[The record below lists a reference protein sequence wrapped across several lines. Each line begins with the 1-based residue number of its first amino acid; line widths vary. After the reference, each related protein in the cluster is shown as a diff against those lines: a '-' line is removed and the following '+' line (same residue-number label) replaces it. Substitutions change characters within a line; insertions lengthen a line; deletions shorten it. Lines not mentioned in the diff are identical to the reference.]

1 MVNDSKYFYLSGL
14 ISFIFFSLVA
24 ITFIYLIVIQDK
36 IKTFALKKDSFISIS
51 LNNIDTS
58 KIDTKKPVKKL
69 KPKPTI
75 NKKPKEIK
83 KIESKKLE
91 SELKTTPDVKK
102 SPSLSNMF
110 SQVKTKKITHKT
122 KKPIKKIDT
131 KRIASLTKRIHT
143 TKTTSKSEANK
154 KIEQLDLEEKI
165 TEVGGESVSR
175 APEVDEYLAKVHSF
189 VYSNFHPSTQSA
201 NQMAKVRIWLS
212 SSGKMSEFKI
222 LVSSPDALLNSEID
236 SLRQRLETMMFPIHP
251 DNKATVIDIILK
263 AKE

>member
-58 KIDTKKPVKKL
+58 KFDTKKPIKKL

-75 NKKPKEIK
+75 NKNPKEIK
-83 KIESKKLE
+83 KKEIKVE

-102 SPSLSNMF
+102 TPSLSNMF

-131 KRIASLTKRIHT
+131 KRIANLTKRIHA
-143 TKTTSKSEANK
+143 TKTTAKSEANE
-154 KIEQLDLEEKI
+154 KIEQVDLKEKKS
-165 TEVGGESVSR
+165 EVGGESVSR
-175 APEVDEYLAKVHSF
+175 APEVDEFLAKVHSF

-212 SSGKMSEFKI
+212 SSGRMSEFKV
-222 LVSSPDALLNSEID
+222 LVSSSDISLNSEID
-236 SLRQRLETMMFPIHP
+236 SLRQRLENMNFPIHP
-251 DNKATVIDIILK
+251 ENKATVIDIILK

>member
-14 ISFIFFSLVA
+14 ISILFFSFVVVLFV
-24 ITFIYLIVIQDK
+24 YMIVIQDK
-36 IKTFALKKDSFISIS
+36 VKTFALKKDSFISIS

-58 KIDTKKPVKKL
+58 KFDTKKPVKKL

-83 KIESKKLE
+83 KKELKVE

-102 SPSLSNMF
+102 TPSLSNMF
-110 SQVKTKKITHKT
+110 SQVKTKKITHKS
-122 KKPIKKIDT
+122 KKPIKKIDS

-143 TKTTSKSEANK
+143 TKTTAKSEANK

-175 APEVDEYLAKVHSF
+175 APEVDEFLAKVHSF
-189 VYSNFHPSTQSA
+189 VYSNFHPSAQSA

-212 SSGKMSEFKI
+212 SSGRMSEFKI
-222 LVSSPDALLNSEID
+222 LVSSSNGAFNSEID
-236 SLRQRLETMMFPIHP
+236 LLRQRLENMNFPIHP